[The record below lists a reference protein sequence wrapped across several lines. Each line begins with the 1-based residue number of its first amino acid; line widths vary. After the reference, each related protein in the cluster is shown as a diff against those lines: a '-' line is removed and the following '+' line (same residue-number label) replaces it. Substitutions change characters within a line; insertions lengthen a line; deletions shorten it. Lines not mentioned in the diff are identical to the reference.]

1 MSEAAERYV
10 WLAPDRIFVSADH
23 AALPEVQSTVARLL
37 RQKSGF
43 SLETCTLQ
51 QLREYQNGEKTR
63 TGTAVNNADNSAE
76 QNRVLGYFREALLQH
91 SSDIHFRIGE
101 KGLTRILYR
110 IHGELGEA
118 GHLETAEGETLAST
132 IIQSMCDQAEPSFH
146 SNRPQ
151 SARLRKEF
159 LRQVGLFGAR
169 YEHYPT
175 EFGLLA
181 VMRLIP
187 DDGHNPPS
195 LTELGLLPE
204 QIALLEQML
213 MTPEGIMLISGP
225 TGSGKSTTLRTL
237 CRMYMELT
245 NGTRHLLTFEDPVEG
260 GIPGAVQCGITAD
273 RSNPEEVSQ
282 AWASALTSGMRL
294 DPDAILVGE
303 QRDRNSAMASVIA
316 ALTGH
321 IVLSTVHTPDAIRIL
336 DRLIETFDVSGSL
349 VIDPQV
355 MMGLMSQRLVQTL
368 CPHCKLDY
376 AERIRAESLPALS
389 ALQKNLLAEHTD
401 TQRIAFR
408 HPDGC
413 PHCWKGV
420 NGRRAVAEIIR
431 PDAMFMDMYQ
441 RHGKLQTRSYWVHY
455 MQGITRR
462 AHLQHYLNAGA
473 VDPLI
478 HPPVLL
484 ISPVIVACWPLISP
498 FIVAL

>member
-1 MSEAAERYV
+1 
-10 WLAPDRIFVSADH
+10 
-23 AALPEVQSTVARLL
+23 
-37 RQKSGF
+37 
-43 SLETCTLQ
+43 
-51 QLREYQNGEKTR
+51 
-63 TGTAVNNADNSAE
+63 
-76 QNRVLGYFREALLQH
+76 
-91 SSDIHFRIGE
+91 DIHFRIGE

-336 DRLIETFDVSGSL
+336 DRLIETFGVSGSL

-376 AERIRAESLPALS
+376 AERLKTESLPALS

-473 VDPLI
+473 VDPLNAHFI
-478 HPPVLL
+478 CPLDEDKRLL
-484 ISPVIVACWPLISP
+484 LPREAVHV
-498 FIVAL
+498 

>member
-76 QNRVLGYFREALLQH
+76 QNRVLGYFRDALLQH

-282 AWASALTSGMRL
+282 AWASALTSDMRL

-336 DRLIETFDVSGSL
+336 DRLIETFGVSGSL

-376 AERIRAESLPALS
+376 AERLKTESLPALS

-473 VDPLI
+473 VDPLNAHFI
-478 HPPVLL
+478 CPLDEDKRLL
-484 ISPVIVACWPLISP
+484 LPREAVHV
-498 FIVAL
+498 

>member
-389 ALQKNLLAEHTD
+389 ALQKNLLAEHTE

-473 VDPLI
+473 VDPLNAHFI
-478 HPPVLL
+478 CPLDEDKRLL
-484 ISPVIVACWPLISP
+484 LPREAVHV
-498 FIVAL
+498 

>member
-1 MSEAAERYV
+1 MTETAERYL
-10 WLAPDRIFVSADH
+10 WQAPDKLYVSADH
-23 AALPEVQSTVARLL
+23 AALPEVQSAVARLL
-37 RQKSGF
+37 REVAGLT
-43 SLETCTLQ
+43 LETCTLQ
-51 QLREYQNGEKTR
+51 QLRDYKNGPQTPAKMAKHA
-63 TGTAVNNADNSAE
+63 GNNSQE
-76 QNRVLGYFREALLQH
+76 QNRVLKYYREALTQH

-101 KGLTRILYR
+101 NGLTRILYR
-110 IHGELGEA
+110 IHGELGEI
-118 GHLETAEGETLAST
+118 GHLEKAEGETLART
-132 IIQSMCDQAEPSFH
+132 IIQSMCDEAEPSFH
-146 SNRPQ
+146 ANRPQ

-187 DDGHNPPS
+187 DDGDNPPS
-195 LTELGLLPE
+195 LPELGFLPA

-213 MTPEGIMLISGP
+213 MTPEGMLLISGP

-260 GIPGAVQCGITAD
+260 GIPGAVQCGIKAD
-273 RSNPEEVSQ
+273 RSKPEAVSQ
-282 AWASALTSGMRL
+282 AWSSALSSGMRL

-303 QRDRNSAMASVIA
+303 QRDRNSAMASIIA

-321 IVLSTVHTPDAIRIL
+321 IVLSTVHTPDAIRII
-336 DRLIETFDVSGSL
+336 DRLIETFGVSASL

-355 MMGLMSQRLVQTL
+355 MMGLMSQRLVQAL
-368 CPHCKLDY
+368 CPRCKLTY
-376 AERIRAESLPALS
+376 AERLKTQALPALHPS
-389 ALQKNLLAEHTD
+389 QKDLLDEHTD
-401 TQRIAFR
+401 TQHIAFR

-413 PHCWKGV
+413 PDCWKGV
-420 NGRRAVAEIIR
+420 IGRRAIAEVIR

-462 AHLQHYLNAGA
+462 AHLQHYLNAGQ
-473 VDPLI
+473 VDPLSA
-478 HPPVLL
+478 HFTCPLDEDKRLL
-484 ISPVIVACWPLISP
+484 LPKEAVNV
-498 FIVAL
+498 

>member
-1 MSEAAERYV
+1 MSEAAERYI

-43 SLETCTLQ
+43 RLETCTLQ
-51 QLREYQNGEKTR
+51 QLREYQDGQKTSSEI
-63 TGTAVNNADNSAE
+63 AAHNAANSAE

-110 IHGELGEA
+110 IHGELGDV
-118 GHLETAEGETLAST
+118 GHLETAEGETLVST
-132 IIQSMCDQAEPSFH
+132 IIQSMCDQSEPSFH

-187 DDGHNPPS
+187 DDGENPPS
-195 LTELGLLPE
+195 LVELGFLAE
-204 QIALLEQML
+204 QIALLEEML
-213 MTPEGIMLISGP
+213 MTPEGMMLISGP
-225 TGSGKSTTLRTL
+225 TGSGKTTTLRTL
-237 CRMYMELT
+237 CRMYMVLT

-260 GIPGAVQCGITAD
+260 GIPGAVQCGIKAD
-273 RSNPEEVSQ
+273 RSNPDAVSQ
-282 AWASALTSGMRL
+282 AWASALSSGMRL
-294 DPDAILVGE
+294 DPDGILVGE
-303 QRDRNSAMASVIA
+303 QRDRNSAMASIIA

-321 IVLSTVHTPDAIRIL
+321 IVMSTVHTPDAIRIL
-336 DRLIETFDVSGSL
+336 DRLIETFDVSASL

-355 MMGLMSQRLVQTL
+355 MMGLMSQRLVQQL

-376 AERIRAESLPALS
+376 AERLRAQSLPNMNS
-389 ALQKNLLAEHTD
+389 IQKNLLAEHTD

-413 PHCWKGV
+413 PQCWKGV

-462 AHLQHYLNAGA
+462 AHLQHYLNAGT
-473 VDPLI
+473 VDPLNAHFI
-478 HPPVLL
+478 CPLDEDKRLL
-484 ISPVIVACWPLISP
+484 LPREAVHV
-498 FIVAL
+498 

>member
-10 WLAPDRIFVSADH
+10 WLGSDRIFVSADH
-23 AALPEVQSTVARLL
+23 AALADVQSIVARLL
-37 RQKSGF
+37 RQKPGF

-51 QLREYQNGEKTR
+51 QLREYQDGQKTSNEI
-63 TGTAVNNADNSAE
+63 TVHNAANSAE

-118 GHLETAEGETLAST
+118 GHLETAEGYVLAST
-132 IIQSMCDQAEPSFH
+132 IIQSMCDEAEPSFH
-146 SNRPQ
+146 ANRPQ
-151 SARLRKEF
+151 SARLRKEY

-175 EFGLLA
+175 EFGLLV

-187 DDGHNPPS
+187 DDGDNPPS
-195 LTELGLLPE
+195 LPELGFLPE
-204 QIALLEQML
+204 QTDHFEQML
-213 MTPEGIMLISGP
+213 MTPEGKMLISGP

-260 GIPGAVQCGITAD
+260 GISGAVQCGIKAD
-273 RSNPEEVSQ
+273 RSNPEALSQ
-282 AWASALTSGMRL
+282 AWSSALSSGMRL

-303 QRDRNSAMASVIA
+303 QRDRNSAMASIIA

-336 DRLIETFDVSGSL
+336 DRLIETFGVSASL

-355 MMGLMSQRLVQTL
+355 MMGLVSQRLIQQL

-376 AERIRAESLPALS
+376 AERLRAQSLPDLTGT
-389 ALQKNLLAEHTD
+389 QKNLLAGHTD

-413 PHCWKGV
+413 PHCWKGFT
-420 NGRRAVAEIIR
+420 GRLVIAEVIR
-431 PDAMFMDMYQ
+431 PDAMFMEMYQ

-462 AHLQHYLNAGA
+462 AHLQHYLDAGM
-473 VDPLI
+473 VDPLNAHFI
-478 HPPVLL
+478 CPLDEDKRLL
-484 ISPVIVACWPLISP
+484 LPKEAVHV
-498 FIVAL
+498 

>member
-1 MSEAAERYV
+1 MMNETAERYLWV
-10 WLAPDRIFVSADH
+10 APDAIYVSTDH
-23 AALPEVQSTVARLL
+23 ASLAEVQSAVARLL
-37 RQKSGF
+37 RINPGL
-43 SLETCTLQ
+43 SLKTCSLQ
-51 QLREYQNGEKTR
+51 QLRDYQKTQQQNGNF
-63 TGTAVNNADNSAE
+63 TAAGNNSQE
-76 QNRVLGYFREALLQH
+76 QNRVLGYYRDALSQH

-101 KGLTRILYR
+101 NGLTRILYR
-110 IHGELGEA
+110 IHGELGEI
-118 GHLETAEGETLAST
+118 GHLETQEGLTLAST
-132 IIQSMCDQAEPSFH
+132 IIQSMCDQSEPSFH
-146 SNRPQ
+146 PNRPQ

-187 DDGHNPPS
+187 DDGDNPPS
-195 LTELGLLPE
+195 LEALGLLPQ

-213 MTPEGIMLISGP
+213 MTPEGMMLISGP

-260 GIPGAVQCGITAD
+260 RIPGAVQCGIKAD
-273 RSNPEEVSQ
+273 RSNPDAVSL
-282 AWASALTSGMRL
+282 AWMSALTSGMRL

-303 QRDRNSAMASVIA
+303 QRDRNSAMASIIA

-321 IVLSTVHTPDAIRIL
+321 IVMSTVHTPDAIRII
-336 DRLIETFDVSGSL
+336 DRLIETFGVSASL

-355 MMGLMSQRLVQTL
+355 MTGLMSQRLVQAL

-376 AERIRAESLPALS
+376 ADRQKSRSLPELTG
-389 ALQKNLLAEHTD
+389 LQKNLLAEHTD
-401 TQRIAFR
+401 TARIAFR

-420 NGRRAVAEIIR
+420 VGRRAIAEIIR
-431 PDAMFMDMYQ
+431 PDAMFMDLYQ

-462 AHLQHYLNAGA
+462 AHLQHYLNAGQ
-473 VDPLI
+473 VDPLSA
-478 HPPVLL
+478 HFTCPLDEDRRLL
-484 ISPVIVACWPLISP
+484 LPREAVHV
-498 FIVAL
+498 